1 MKLRDFLSIAY
12 YFCIFMIAVL
22 ICGLILYLIIKLF
35 LLGPSMVI
43 AVIASLFVAAI
54 MLSEYR

>member
-1 MKLRDFLSIAY
+1 
-12 YFCIFMIAVL
+12 MIAVL